1 MGIIATPV
9 KKVLAAIALSATALT
24 AAPVATVPAAATVVD
39 VRGGTWDYGS
49 SIWGVWSLVITTK
62 KNGIAQPFGEGT
74 GFTPDVRSPL
84 PRLGLRLLVPGT
96 TLTKLTITTIVR
108 NKHVEYFIAY

>member
-49 SIWGVWSLVITTK
+49 SIWGRVVSLLPQEEWHSATVWGRDWVYSGCKKPFTT
-62 KNGIAQPFGEGT
+62 ARASSA
-74 GFTPDVRSPL
+74 RSWNH
-84 PRLGLRLLVPGT
+84 T
-96 TLTKLTITTIVR
+96 
-108 NKHVEYFIAY
+108 NEAYYNNHC

>member
-49 SIWGVWSLVITTK
+49 SIWGVWSRYYHK
-62 KNGIAQPFGEGT
+62 ENGIAQPFGEGT

>member
-49 SIWGVWSLVITTK
+49 SIWGVWSRYYNKEEWHSATVWGRDWVYSGCKKPFTT
-62 KNGIAQPFGEGT
+62 ARASSA
-74 GFTPDVRSPL
+74 RSWNH
-84 PRLGLRLLVPGT
+84 T
-96 TLTKLTITTIVR
+96 
-108 NKHVEYFIAY
+108 NEAYYNNHC

>member
-49 SIWGVWSLVITTK
+49 AFLDGWSRYYHKEWHSATVWGRDWVYSGCKKPFTT
-62 KNGIAQPFGEGT
+62 ARASSA
-74 GFTPDVRSPL
+74 RSWNH
-84 PRLGLRLLVPGT
+84 T
-96 TLTKLTITTIVR
+96 
-108 NKHVEYFIAY
+108 NEAYYNNHC

>member
-49 SIWGVWSLVITTK
+49 SIWGV
-62 KNGIAQPFGEGT
+62 
-74 GFTPDVRSPL
+74 
-84 PRLGLRLLVPGT
+84 
-96 TLTKLTITTIVR
+96 
-108 NKHVEYFIAY
+108 